1 MLTECNPERLENI
14 LCVWHI
20 TIIVIILII
29 WMLHHGVRGAFFWW
43 WVIFDVIFGDFFGWD
58 WGTPSILQKITVLY
72 GCGFGVEQLGL
83 GQTSPPLSLGQNPNF
98 YRKFVL
104 NAPLKSSSDDF
115 QRFKWNKML
124 SGDIETILGFSR
136 RRVNVICYF
145 FFFKWFWSYTYIYQC
160 HE

>member
-72 GCGFGVEQLGL
+72 GCGFGV
-83 GQTSPPLSLGQNPNF
+83 
-98 YRKFVL
+98 V
-104 NAPLKSSSDDF
+104 
-115 QRFKWNKML
+115 
-124 SGDIETILGFSR
+124 
-136 RRVNVICYF
+136 
-145 FFFKWFWSYTYIYQC
+145 YQC
-160 HE
+160 HTGIGLLSWLQDFWSQQLLCSVPLHNPSPLPTFDEAPALWGHLLDSAWLHSLLKLFLTFLYGSGRFAYFCRAEWKGD